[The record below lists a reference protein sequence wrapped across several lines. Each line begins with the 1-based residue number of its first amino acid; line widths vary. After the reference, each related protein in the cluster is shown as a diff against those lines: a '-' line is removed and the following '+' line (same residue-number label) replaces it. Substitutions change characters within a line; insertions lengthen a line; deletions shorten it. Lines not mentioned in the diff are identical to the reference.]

1 MWASIESSVL
11 QKNNKRYHW
20 LRMERD
26 YNRKQCDVQGLLWV
40 SGSTYTRSGL
50 WLFRQRCY
58 LILLHVRYICKHIC
72 QILQS
77 MSHIYHKNWTLLCC
91 SFTPPQELLLPC
103 LRCSLLLWFIHL
115 FLFFSCCYLSFVLD
129 TLCLLHTLQCNWQ
142 LLDISSVVSEL

>member
-77 MSHIYHKNWTLLCC
+77 MSHIYHKNWTFLCC
-91 SFTPPQELLLPC
+91 SFTPPPKSSFFPAFAAHYCYGLFTYFSFLVVVI
-103 LRCSLLLWFIHL
+103 SLLSWTHFV
-115 FLFFSCCYLSFVLD
+115 CCILCNVTDSF
-129 TLCLLHTLQCNWQ
+129 W
-142 LLDISSVVSEL
+142 ISAL